1 MSVEYSS
8 NEIKVGA
15 MLVLGFGLLVVFIIA
30 IFGVNWREQTKEYE
44 TFLRQIP
51 GIEEGSLVKFG
62 GMDVGHVSEISLP
75 DNPQGE
81 PLISLKLKVDAK
93 TPVRANS
100 LAYVTSVSIMATQHI
115 EISPGTP
122 DVPLLPDGGVLQS
135 KEVLSFTQMAEP
147 FSEMSAKVEVLI
159 ERLSDV
165 FNTQN
170 RQHLASMISNMDKVM
185 NEGGDRFIVLVENLE
200 RLTNN
205 LSEVSR
211 NLNVLM
217 SDNKE
222 NFNETL
228 EHLEITSRE
237 SSALSAEMRKSLNE
251 FDKVVSA
258 NGASFVEIME
268 NFQYT
273 SQNLE
278 EFSRIVKERPWL
290 LVRKDAPPERE
301 LP

>member
-1 MSVEYSS
+1 MSIEYSS

-75 DNPQGE
+75 GNPQGE

-165 FNTQN
+165 FNDQN

-205 LSEVSR
+205 LSEVSQ

-228 EHLEITSRE
+228 EHLERTSRE
-237 SSALSAEMRKSLNE
+237 SSALIAEMRKSLNQ

-258 NGASFVEIME
+258 NGATFVEIME